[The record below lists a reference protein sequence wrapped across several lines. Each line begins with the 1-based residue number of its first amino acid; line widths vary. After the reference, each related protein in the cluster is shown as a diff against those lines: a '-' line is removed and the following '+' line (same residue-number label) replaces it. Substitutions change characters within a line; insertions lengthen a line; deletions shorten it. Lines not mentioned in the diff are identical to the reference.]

1 MRLVEK
7 EKPAPQPHEALIRVE
22 SIGVCGSDMHYYLQ
36 GRIGSQQVL
45 TEPVVLGHEYAGIVE
60 AVGADAAPGLLGK
73 RVAVEPGI
81 PCLTCEACATGHYNV
96 CKRMFF
102 PGGPGSNGALCEYTT
117 VHARFCFPVPD
128 SMTAATAALIEP
140 AAVAVHALELAQLYP
155 GETVA
160 ILGLGPIGL
169 LTAQVAKL
177 AGAHTLYGTDV
188 LRYRVEAGRRFGV
201 DVAFDAGREDTVQ
214 RILAETNG
222 RGVDVAIDC
231 TNGSE
236 GMGLAVQV
244 TRPAGRCVLVGI
256 SGEEWDSL
264 PVSLA
269 RRRELTLRWCR
280 RFCHNFPR
288 TIALAA
294 SGKLDIA
301 ALLTHSFPLE
311 RTQEAF
317 DLVAENRDNVLKVSV
332 DL

>member
-1 MRLVEK
+1 
-7 EKPAPQPHEALIRVE
+7 
-22 SIGVCGSDMHYYLQ
+22 
-36 GRIGSQQVL
+36 
-45 TEPVVLGHEYAGIVE
+45 
-60 AVGADAAPGLLGK
+60 
-73 RVAVEPGI
+73 
-81 PCLTCEACATGHYNV
+81 
-96 CKRMFF
+96 
-102 PGGPGSNGALCEYTT
+102 
-117 VHARFCFPVPD
+117 
-128 SMTAATAALIEP
+128 
-140 AAVAVHALELAQLYP
+140 
-155 GETVA
+155 
-160 ILGLGPIGL
+160 
-169 LTAQVAKL
+169 
-177 AGAHTLYGTDV
+177 
-188 LRYRVEAGRRFGV
+188 V

-301 ALLTHSFPLE
+301 ALITHSFPLE